1 MNIEPI
7 DINVLHLLPQ
17 RPPFIMVDKLTYCDP
32 KHAKTVFLVRADNI
46 FCHDGVMEEAGL
58 VENIAQTCAA
68 RTGFKQRLEQNGQV
82 VLSVSGAGN
91 TPIDG
96 AVFGTGGTP
105 TDGAVS
111 GTCGTPI
118 DGAVSGTGGTPTDE
132 AVSET
137 GGIPID
143 GAVSDSDNTLPERA
157 VSGVA
162 GKVKIGVIASIDS
175 LEMKRRPLVG
185 EVLETSMTI
194 EEEFFAT
201 TLVRSEV
208 QTGGETI
215 AVCRMKL
222 FLTDKIPD

>member
-1 MNIEPI
+1 MNVEPI
-7 DINVLHLLPQ
+7 DINVLDLLPQ
-17 RPPFIMVDKLTYCDP
+17 RPPFIMVDKLTYYDP

-68 RTGFKQRLEQNGQV
+68 RTGFKQRLERNGQV
-82 VLSVSGAGN
+82 GLSVSGAGN
-91 TPIDG
+91 TP
-96 AVFGTGGTP
+96 
-105 TDGAVS
+105 TDE
-111 GTCGTPI
+111 
-118 DGAVSGTGGTPTDE
+118 AVSGTGGTP
-132 AVSET
+132 
-137 GGIPID
+137 ID
-143 GAVSDSDNTLPERA
+143 GAISDSGNTLPEGA
-157 VSGVA
+157 VSGVTD
-162 GKVKIGVIASIDS
+162 KVKIGVIASIDS